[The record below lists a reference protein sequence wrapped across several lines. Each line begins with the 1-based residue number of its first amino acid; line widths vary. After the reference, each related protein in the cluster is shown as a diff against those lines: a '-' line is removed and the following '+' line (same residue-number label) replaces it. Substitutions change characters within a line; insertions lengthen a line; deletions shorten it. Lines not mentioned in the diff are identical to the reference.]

1 MKEQRLVVI
10 ASQGSSAGFALAGV
24 PVLEA
29 KSGTDAAAQL
39 EHLAETE
46 GAGVVLIDEPLYR
59 GIPEEI
65 RRGFQRSALPV
76 VIPVPGPDWTSEASA
91 HEYIVEILRRAIGYR
106 VKLQ

>member
-10 ASQGSSAGFALAGV
+10 ASQGLSAGFALAGM
-24 PVLEA
+24 PVFEA
-29 KSGTDAAAQL
+29 RNGADAALQIERL
-39 EHLAETE
+39 VQSE

-59 GIPEEI
+59 DIPEEI
-65 RRGFQRSALPV
+65 RRGLQRSAHPV
-76 VIPVPGPDWTSEASA
+76 VIPVPGPDWTTEATA